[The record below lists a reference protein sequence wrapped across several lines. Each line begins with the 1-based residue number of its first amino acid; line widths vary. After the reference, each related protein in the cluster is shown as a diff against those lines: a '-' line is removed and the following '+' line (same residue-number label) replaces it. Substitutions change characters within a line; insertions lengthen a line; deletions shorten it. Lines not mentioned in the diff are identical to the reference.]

1 MSSKVLG
8 LNELILKLQDEGIA
22 KANEE
27 SQKIID
33 NANKTANQ
41 IITDAEEK
49 AAAQKDAFEKTRMRQ
64 RQELDDEMTMAA
76 RDFMLN
82 FSNNI
87 QSFVIRPHV
96 KKDIE
101 EIILDTKFLK
111 NCLKGIFQEVLI
123 KEESDILV
131 ILNEKTKNEM
141 IEFFGGKM
149 FKSMSAKGKI
159 NFAFTNKFTGFQI
172 IKRDE
177 KLIWDFTLDT
187 LAQEIGKLVE
197 PNLLKYFIQKNI

>member
-41 IITDAEEK
+41 IITDAEKK
-49 AAAQKDAFEKTRMRQ
+49 AAAQQDAFEKTRMRQ
-64 RQELDDEMTMAA
+64 KQELDDEMTMAA

-87 QSFVIRPHV
+87 QSFIIRPHV

-101 EIILDTKFLK
+101 DVILDTKFLK

-131 ILNEKTKNEM
+131 ILNE
-141 IEFFGGKM
+141 
-149 FKSMSAKGKI
+149 AK
-159 NFAFTNKFTGFQI
+159 
-172 IKRDE
+172 
-177 KLIWDFTLDT
+177 
-187 LAQEIGKLVE
+187 
-197 PNLLKYFIQKNI
+197 